1 MTRSFTI
8 TDQRSYVRQRYNTF
22 NIISQVP
29 SVTNKRTF
37 ITDEDV
43 MATTRNDG
51 SIKMDIYDDEDE
63 EMTTTI
69 DIENEEISEDKLES
83 EYERIMMEFN
93 ENDENE
99 NERGGDSDEEVIID
113 QPDEEVI
120 VDQPLSSEQLSYSSG
135 DYILLKLINENI
147 TITYGNSSPATQAYD
162 KLVDIIHNPQF
173 RKEDIVPN
181 SRRFRKY
188 R

>member
-1 MTRSFTI
+1 MFRNRYASNN
-8 TDQRSYVRQRYNTF
+8 QRSYVRQWYNTF

-29 SVTNKRTF
+29 SVTNERTF

-51 SIKMDIYDDEDE
+51 STEMENYDDEDE

-69 DIENEEISEDKLES
+69 DIENEEISEDELE
-83 EYERIMMEFN
+83 N
-93 ENDENE
+93 
-99 NERGGDSDEEVIID
+99 EEVIID

-135 DYILLKLINENI
+135 ELINENI

-162 KLVDIIHNPQF
+162 ELVDIIYNPQF
-173 RKEDIVPN
+173 RKEDVVPN
-181 SRRFRKY
+181 SRRFRKD

>member
-1 MTRSFTI
+1 
-8 TDQRSYVRQRYNTF
+8 
-22 NIISQVP
+22 
-29 SVTNKRTF
+29 
-37 ITDEDV
+37 
-43 MATTRNDG
+43 
-51 SIKMDIYDDEDE
+51 
-63 EMTTTI
+63 
-69 DIENEEISEDKLES
+69 
-83 EYERIMMEFN
+83 
-93 ENDENE
+93 
-99 NERGGDSDEEVIID
+99 DSDEEVIID

-120 VDQPLSSEQLSYSSG
+120 VDQPFSSEQLSYSSG
-135 DYILLKLINENI
+135 EFAPYFKNLINENI

>member
-1 MTRSFTI
+1 
-8 TDQRSYVRQRYNTF
+8 
-22 NIISQVP
+22 
-29 SVTNKRTF
+29 
-37 ITDEDV
+37 
-43 MATTRNDG
+43 
-51 SIKMDIYDDEDE
+51 
-63 EMTTTI
+63 
-69 DIENEEISEDKLES
+69 
-83 EYERIMMEFN
+83 MMEFN

-120 VDQPLSSEQLSYSSG
+120 VDQPFSSEQLSYSS
-135 DYILLKLINENI
+135 
-147 TITYGNSSPATQAYD
+147 ATQAYD